1 MQVLHEQV
9 VSKCVFLKRHFS
21 ERERERRRRR
31 RLGEEKDC
39 NKDILGIELNSVK
52 GFFGVNGWAC
62 FGREKLCLLGIF
74 QKHIFLSLSS
84 SFSMVFC
91 VG

>member
-1 MQVLHEQV
+1 LHEKV
-9 VSKCVFLKRHFS
+9 DSKCVFFKETFLRER

-31 RLGEEKDC
+31 RLGEGKDC

-62 FGREKLCLLGIF
+62 FGREKLCLLGIPKNTSF
-74 QKHIFLSLSS
+74 FFSLQVSGW
-84 SFSMVFC
+84 FFC
-91 VG
+91 VV